1 MTFIRIVIRSNFLVE
16 HDLFRKPASTFRDH
30 ALASSA
36 GNARADGLTEVKPDT
51 DLFMINRHCPAVIA
65 AGMQMYCCESED
77 TYHDP

>member
-1 MTFIRIVIRSNFLVE
+1 
-16 HDLFRKPASTFRDH
+16 
-30 ALASSA
+30 
-36 GNARADGLTEVKPDT
+36 LTEVKPDT